1 MSPCGTRLS
10 AGALG
15 APARDG
21 RAGRAGGQVTIVAV
35 AQSVFS
41 YTPLFFLEIAQFNV
55 GEVDVQARAF
65 PAPRPRRGVPTSR
78 GRAAAHGI

>member
-1 MSPCGTRLS
+1 
-10 AGALG
+10 
-15 APARDG
+15 
-21 RAGRAGGQVTIVAV
+21 V

-78 GRAAAHGI
+78 GRAAVHGGAAAHGI

>member
-1 MSPCGTRLS
+1 
-10 AGALG
+10 
-15 APARDG
+15 
-21 RAGRAGGQVTIVAV
+21 V